1 MNKIL
6 RTQKWFLEW
15 FLIVSTNEIAL
26 WLKYGDGIGM
36 HFVHNAIRG
45 WLWSCEEP
53 NELWQSAWS
62 RADIRVEIILFL
74 LNPWLIMLPGV
85 VAQIKQGVTEVDKG
99 CYIVVSNILRCST
112 ACYITFP
119 ALCLQTSLLAIL
131 NWHHWHT
138 KKDFCP
144 EIPHNF
150 RTSHFSHLLGHSSSS
165 ARWVWLVFIFWKP
178 HAKVELGC
186 FLQRCWTW
194 STPCLLLV
202 IASLWRT
209 TRMVTSHQ
217 CPPYIPHWTSQHP
230 PFFESCI

>member
-85 VAQIKQGVTEVDKG
+85 VAQIEQGATEVDKG
-99 CYIVVSNILRCST
+99 CYSLVFPTYWGALNLLYNLPSSLSANKFT
-112 ACYITFP
+112 CYTE
-119 ALCLQTSLLAIL
+119 LTSLACQ
-131 NWHHWHT
+131 
-138 KKDFCP
+138 K
-144 EIPHNF
+144 
-150 RTSHFSHLLGHSSSS
+150 G
-165 ARWVWLVFIFWKP
+165 
-178 HAKVELGC
+178 
-186 FLQRCWTW
+186 FLSWN
-194 STPCLLLV
+194 
-202 IASLWRT
+202 T
-209 TRMVTSHQ
+209 T
-217 CPPYIPHWTSQHP
+217 
-230 PFFESCI
+230 